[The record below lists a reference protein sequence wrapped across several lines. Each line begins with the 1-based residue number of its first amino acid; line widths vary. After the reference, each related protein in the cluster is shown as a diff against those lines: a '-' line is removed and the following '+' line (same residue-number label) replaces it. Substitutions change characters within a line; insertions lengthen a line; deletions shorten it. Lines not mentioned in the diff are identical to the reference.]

1 MFSQVSVILFTW
13 GCVHPSM
20 HWARHPPPPC
30 MPGYT
35 SPLSSACWDTSP
47 CPVHA
52 GMHAPPPPGGHCSI
66 LVSFCSSKPAKE
78 PSVIAW
84 EQWMVVKAK
93 QLRIEQER
101 KALKIQKEKEEEEL
115 KQKEKVLFRVQ

>member
-1 MFSQVSVILFTW
+1 
-13 GCVHPSM
+13 
-20 HWARHPPPPC
+20 

-35 SPLSSACWDTSP
+35 SPLPSACWD
-47 CPVHA
+47 A
-52 GMHAPPPPGGHCSI
+52 PPPGGHCSI

-84 EQWMVVKAK
+84 EQWVVVKAK